1 MATAH
6 LLLCVVAKFRWTD
19 VGKLLE
25 RIQQVGMRLTE
36 AQPREMVVG
45 NIVRRVLGMI
55 RDEVKEDRT
64 EDFSDSAS
72 NSQIGSPKREQST
85 DISALKA
92 DGVPTF
98 SPLRFESKS
107 GAESPT
113 SAEGTDDDAFGT
125 KSQTTRPPLLT
136 SHTSYAVL
144 NGVPVQQSMFNLFS
158 AQPSPTSTPPGTASP
173 HAKSAVN
180 AASLAQRIATSS
192 QDLKKEVI
200 SGIEEIIDELEQV
213 DDQIAGFAQET
224 IHAGETILTHSS
236 SLSM

>member
-1 MATAH
+1 
-6 LLLCVVAKFRWTD
+6 
-19 VGKLLE
+19 
-25 RIQQVGMRLTE
+25 MRLTE

-72 NSQIGSPKREQST
+72 NSQIGSPKPEHST

-113 SAEGTDDDAFGT
+113 SVEGIDDDVFGT
-125 KSQTTRPPLLT
+125 KSQTTRPLLT

-173 HAKSAVN
+173 HGKSGVN
-180 AASLAQRIATSS
+180 AVSLAQRIATSS

-213 DDQIAGFAQET
+213 DDQIASFAQET